1 MKINLNII
9 KVFLTCFLLG
19 NGVSVTHLWGIDL
32 CMAGGCL
39 GCSPILTNIVTTADD
54 IDDEH
59 DDLEDDISEK
69 YKDDIL
75 EDNIIKIDK
84 IQVGITKSVARINAM
99 EHEANVDSK
108 KLIFL
113 LRKNKDLYTLPM
125 GSK

>member
-19 NGVSVTHLWGIDL
+19 NGVSVTHLWGVDL
-32 CMAGGCL
+32 CIAGGCL
-39 GCSPILTNIVTTADD
+39 GCKPILPNIKKTAKN
-54 IDDEH
+54 INDEH
-59 DDLEDDISEK
+59 KELERDISKK
-69 YKDDIL
+69 YRDEIL
-75 EDNIIKIDK
+75 DDNIKKIHK

-125 GSK
+125 GSQ